1 MTQPSFIVVGGGL
14 AGLMTTIKIA
24 EAGFPVKIFSTVPCR
39 RSHSVCAQGGI
50 NASVNTK
57 GEGDSP
63 QQHFYETILGGDF
76 LCNQVLPK
84 GMCEAAPSIVYMFDR
99 MGVTFNR
106 TPEGQLDF
114 RRFGGTLF
122 HRTAFAG
129 STTGQ
134 QLIYALDEQVRRF
147 EADGLVERYEGWEFL
162 SAVQD
167 DTGRCRGMV
176 ATKLSTMDIEVFRAD
191 AVVMATGGVGLIY
204 GRSTNSMNC
213 TGSAQSSLYQQG
225 AYYGNGEFIQIH
237 PTAIAG
243 EDKNRLISEGV
254 RGEGGRMWVPRDG
267 KRWYFLEEMY
277 PKYGNLVPR
286 DVASRAIY
294 KVVYDLGLGI
304 DGQPVVYLD
313 VTHIPRE
320 KLMARIAGIIEI
332 YEKFAGGDPSKVPMK
347 VFPSMHYTMG
357 GLWIDN
363 NHMTNIPGL
372 FAGGECDYHYHGANR
387 LGANSLLSCVYAG
400 MVAGPSVIQFTKN
413 MDQSAATV
421 PDAIFNAARQREI
434 EKTETNRKR
443 NGSENPHVIHDEL
456 SQIMM
461 RDVSVVRHNDK
472 LQVAYDGV
480 CALHDRFKNVG
491 VLDTGAWAN
500 AELLFIRHLDNML
513 HLAKVIVKGALLRNE
528 SRGAHYKP
536 AFPDRNDKDWLKTT
550 KAKFTPSGPEIS
562 YEPVDISLIEP
573 KLRNYA

>member
-1 MTQPSFIVVGGGL
+1 
-14 AGLMTTIKIA
+14 
-24 EAGFPVKIFSTVPCR
+24 
-39 RSHSVCAQGGI
+39 
-50 NASVNTK
+50 
-57 GEGDSP
+57 
-63 QQHFYETILGGDF
+63 
-76 LCNQVLPK
+76 
-84 GMCEAAPSIVYMFDR
+84 
-99 MGVTFNR
+99 
-106 TPEGQLDF
+106 
-114 RRFGGTLF
+114 
-122 HRTAFAG
+122 
-129 STTGQ
+129 
-134 QLIYALDEQVRRF
+134 
-147 EADGLVERYEGWEFL
+147 
-162 SAVQD
+162 
-167 DTGRCRGMV
+167 
-176 ATKLSTMDIEVFRAD
+176 
-191 AVVMATGGVGLIY
+191 
-204 GRSTNSMNC
+204 
-213 TGSAQSSLYQQG
+213 
-225 AYYGNGEFIQIH
+225 
-237 PTAIAG
+237 
-243 EDKNRLISEGV
+243 
-254 RGEGGRMWVPRDG
+254 MWVPRDG